1 LSRVSNQE
9 LEEVAMRHSFITP
22 TLSLAF
28 LSLFSIELAAQNPQ
42 DASVADAARQ
52 AREQKK
58 SASKPAKVITNDA
71 LAGAPQQYS
80 TTSPGPAAP
89 SPDPI
94 TQPMT
99 NSQTGPAETEA
110 GSTDAN
116 PTGSKSG
123 TAAEAADTQSKPEL
137 TALKQQIADQQKE
150 VDLLVRLYTLDQD
163 AFLSNPDHAKD
174 PQGKAKLEE
183 QQQEIQAKV
192 AEVARLKGKLDAIAP
207 GESAKVATPKP

>member
-1 LSRVSNQE
+1 
-9 LEEVAMRHSFITP
+9 MRHSFSTP

-58 SASKPAKVITNDA
+58 SARKPAKVITNDA
-71 LAGAPQQYS
+71 LAGS
-80 TTSPGPAAP
+80 TPSPGPAAP

-99 NSQTGPAETEA
+99 NAAAETEA

-116 PTGSKSG
+116 PTASKSG

-137 TALKQQIADQQKE
+137 TALKQQIADQQKQ

-183 QQQEIQAKV
+183 QQQEIHAKV

>member
-1 LSRVSNQE
+1 
-9 LEEVAMRHSFITP
+9 MRHSFSTP

-58 SASKPAKVITNDA
+58 SARKPAKVITNDA
-71 LAGAPQQYS
+71 LAGS

-99 NSQTGPAETEA
+99 NAAAESEA

-116 PTGSKSG
+116 PTASKAG

-183 QQQEIQAKV
+183 QQQEIHAKV

>member
-1 LSRVSNQE
+1 
-9 LEEVAMRHSFITP
+9 MRHSFITP

-71 LAGAPQQYS
+71 LAGS
-80 TTSPGPAAP
+80 TTSPGPSAP

-99 NSQTGPAETEA
+99 NAAAETEV

-116 PTGSKSG
+116 PTASKSG

-183 QQQEIQAKV
+183 QQQEIHAKV

>member
-1 LSRVSNQE
+1 
-9 LEEVAMRHSFITP
+9 MRHSFITP

-58 SASKPAKVITNDA
+58 SVSKPAKVITNDA

-80 TTSPGPAAP
+80 TTSPGPSTP

-99 NSQTGPAETEA
+99 NSQTGPA

-116 PTGSKSG
+116 PTASKSG

-183 QQQEIQAKV
+183 QQQEIHAKV
-192 AEVARLKGKLDAIAP
+192 AEVARLKSKLDAIAP